1 MRMNTHPKELSMAN
15 AKAWSKM
22 MLMYQGSTE
31 QIGIEAFDSLIEN
44 AAREILC
51 SAIESLMR
59 EEVKA

>member
-1 MRMNTHPKELSMAN
+1 MAN
-15 AKAWSKM
+15 AKAWGRM

-51 SAIESLMR
+51 SAIESMMR
-59 EEVKA
+59 EEVEA